1 MGSNRKKINKK
12 NFLQIFLVSLG
23 ILIIFLTYFEKDK
36 KILSTKKIEEK
47 EVGKIENIKE
57 GLNTF
62 ENITYEGLDS
72 NNNEFIIDAKYAEFT
87 AEESNII
94 YMNE

>member
-57 GLNTF
+57 GLNLSL
-62 ENITYEGLDS
+62 IH
-72 NNNEFIIDAKYAEFT
+72 I
-87 AEESNII
+87 
-94 YMNE
+94 